1 MSSVLYNPKQVID
14 QEEFK
19 RLTKNLDGV
28 DFKPKS
34 RADSFNRHQLGGQIS
49 YYNFCVL
56 ERKREK
62 EKDKNAY
69 NDENAYVRAVKRHN
83 NPKFPGYDENTKQYL
98 ER

>member
-1 MSSVLYNPKQVID
+1 MSAVLYNPKQVID
-14 QEEFK
+14 EEEFK

-62 EKDKNAY
+62 LKDKNAY
-69 NDENAYVRAVKRHN
+69 NDENAYLRAVKRHN
-83 NPKFPGYDENTKQYL
+83 NPKFPGYGENTKQYL